1 MSRRMSTKH
10 IRPVADLVRFKCA
23 LRITCGACGNANTVS
38 GYQVVQASGKLDLQQ
53 FQAKLKCS
61 LCGAREAVLST
72 IRPPPPRN

>member
-1 MSRRMSTKH
+1 MSTKH
-10 IRPVADLVRFKCA
+10 IRTAADLVRFKCA

-38 GYQVVQASGKLDLQQ
+38 GTEVVQASGKLGLQE

-72 IRPPPPRN
+72 IGPPPPRN